1 MNEEAIQDSYDVF
14 VSQGYTKSIDE
25 YKKLISS
32 NPDALNDSYKAFVGQ
47 GYGKSINDYKAL
59 MGIGQQPIAAQVKKK
74 ILGHQTFQL
83 LNQVQLHY
91 LRQMVNWLRH
101 YLLKQNLLLFKTH

>member
-1 MNEEAIQDSYDVF
+1 MNEEAIQDSYNVF

-47 GYGKSINDYKAL
+47 GYGKSINDYKSL
-59 MGIGQQPIAAQVKKK
+59 MGIGQQPIQVKKK
-74 ILGHQTFQL
+74 ILGNQIFQL
-83 LNQVQLHY
+83 KNQVLRNY
-91 LRQMVNWLRH
+91 LRQMVHWLRH
-101 YLLKQNLLLFKTH
+101 YLLKKNLLLFKMH